1 MEEVNT
7 GKRGS
12 DTYGTSETLLKV
24 SEQFICILRHG
35 FFMLVITYIY
45 GYDIWFYEHLTP
57 GKLDHNLKT
66 KSDQNLTTEENVWG
80 YYYCISWD
88 LPK

>member
-45 GYDIWFYEHLTP
+45 GYDI
-57 GKLDHNLKT
+57 
-66 KSDQNLTTEENVWG
+66 
-80 YYYCISWD
+80 
-88 LPK
+88 